1 MNMTENT
8 EQFECFSAFFSLAL
22 QPLAITLDES
32 KQKLFFQFYMDL
44 IEKNKHMNLTA
55 IVEMK
60 EVIVK
65 HFVDSLS
72 VVQAIPDIQF
82 EAYRIL
88 DLGTGAGFPGIP
100 LAIAWPQLKLTLVD
114 CLNKRIH
121 FIEEECRKLGLHNII
136 ALHARAEDLAGKQEH
151 REQYDLILSRAVSNL
166 STLSEY
172 CLPFIHNGGT
182 FIPYKSGKVEEEIQ
196 KAGNALGLLGAG
208 EISTLYFRLPVTGDE
223 RCLLSIKKVRE
234 TPRRFPRKAGTPSAN
249 PLQ

>member
-166 STLSEY
+166 STMGAPLSPINREKWRKKFRKPEMPWV
-172 CLPFIHNGGT
+172 CWEQG
-182 FIPYKSGKVEEEIQ
+182 KSAHCIFAFPSPETNDACYPSKRFVRHPDDFQEKQEH
-196 KAGNALGLLGAG
+196 LLQ
-208 EISTLYFRLPVTGDE
+208 I
-223 RCLLSIKKVRE
+223 
-234 TPRRFPRKAGTPSAN
+234 RFSKS
-249 PLQ
+249 QS